1 MLIVN
6 RQKGERL
13 AIEDEFGQRIGEI
26 TVTHATAQIELGLE
40 FPARYIIKRLGPKE
54 RDDQAAFG
62 LTKKKSK
69 PQVTR
74 RKHYDN

>member
-6 RQKGERL
+6 RQKGERI

-62 LTKKKSK
+62 LTKKKADRK
-69 PQVTR
+69 IVRTR
-74 RKHYDN
+74 HYD